1 MNDKLHHALNE
12 ISDKHLSEAENYQ
25 RSNRR
30 PYWIIAAAAILG
42 LVIGITAIGPLTAPA
57 GPTGPIGL
65 NTLPPFSFD
74 EPENQSTYPAAP
86 EPSGIQSPDTLQL
99 ADLAAA
105 PAYPQMAQQPEQ
117 KDYPDYDEYSALVQA
132 WKESCKNQYDQPD
145 GYADSLTDFFTQSIP
160 QFLDPSENSSYS
172 PVNAYMALAMLAET
186 TDGNSRQQI
195 LDALGLDTIE
205 QLREQV
211 SHVWNAHYSDDGVTT
226 LLLGN
231 SLWLSDRFS
240 FHQECLDTLASTH
253 YASSFHGTMGTES
266 FNEQLRQWIN
276 ANTGNLLSAQAE
288 KLEMSDRTA
297 FALASTVYFSAD
309 WENGFLDRLT
319 EDKVFHC
326 DGYDT
331 TAAFMKDTFYGT
343 YYRGENFGAV
353 ELDMTGENSMWLILP
368 DEGYSVADI
377 LESDEYLRL
386 AMDPL
391 RWENK
396 DGYIKIHLQLPKFD
410 VSSNLDLKD
419 GLKEMGIT
427 DVFNPTVSDF
437 SPITSQPELFVNKID
452 HAARVVI
459 DEEGCV
465 AAAFTVTYAYAGSA
479 FTPPEKE
486 IHFVLDRPFLF
497 VISSRDHLPLF
508 VSTVAEP

>member
-240 FHQECLDTLASTH
+240 FHQECLPRSPH
-253 YASSFHGTMGTES
+253 
-266 FNEQLRQWIN
+266 
-276 ANTGNLLSAQAE
+276 
-288 KLEMSDRTA
+288 KLPRDR
-297 FALASTVYFSAD
+297 
-309 WENGFLDRLT
+309 
-319 EDKVFHC
+319 K
-326 DGYDT
+326 
-331 TAAFMKDTFYGT
+331 
-343 YYRGENFGAV
+343 
-353 ELDMTGENSMWLILP
+353 
-368 DEGYSVADI
+368 SV
-377 LESDEYLRL
+377 
-386 AMDPL
+386 
-391 RWENK
+391 
-396 DGYIKIHLQLPKFD
+396 
-410 VSSNLDLKD
+410 V
-419 GLKEMGIT
+419 
-427 DVFNPTVSDF
+427 
-437 SPITSQPELFVNKID
+437 
-452 HAARVVI
+452 
-459 DEEGCV
+459 
-465 AAAFTVTYAYAGSA
+465 
-479 FTPPEKE
+479 
-486 IHFVLDRPFLF
+486 
-497 VISSRDHLPLF
+497 
-508 VSTVAEP
+508 